1 LPSGLGGILAQRA
14 NIGLRGKPSSEAS
27 MGHFIDRQLV
37 ERANAMLLLGILGG
51 AFAACAIAAVLYDIA
66 YWLQAW

>member
-1 LPSGLGGILAQRA
+1 
-14 NIGLRGKPSSEAS
+14 

-51 AFAACAIAAVLYDIA
+51 AFAACAIGAVLYDIA